1 MAKKASLII
10 AASEND
16 ANLFYVT
23 RFSVPDPVIFFE
35 TGGEKHLV
43 LSDLEIDRAR
53 LEAEVHHF
61 HSLSS
66 LAKGLSSKQKKSGI
80 PYYALIVDTLFRSKK
95 IREIEVPSSFP
106 SLYYE
111 ALKKLGYKIKIK
123 PDPFYEQRLVKSDQ
137 EKKAIRH
144 TLLQVE
150 KTLKE
155 AFQLIERSKIN
166 GNKICHGKEVVTS
179 EMMRKFINTRLME
192 RGCVASHTIIASGV
206 QGSLPHHCG
215 SGPLMPHTPIIFD
228 IFPRD
233 GKSRY
238 NGDMTRTIVKG
249 KPTPEAKKMFQTVQ
263 EANKRGQDLVRPG
276 VTGAEIHKEVSEH
289 IKNCGFKTGQT
300 NGQMEGFIHST
311 GHGLGLDVHE
321 APSVSTVG
329 GPLKEGY
336 VITIEPGLYYKK
348 YGGIRLEDVVY
359 VTRTGHETLTQFPT
373 FFEID
378 RG

>member
-1 MAKKASLII
+1 MTQQASLII

-16 ANLFYVT
+16 ANLFYAT

-35 TGGEKHLV
+35 IEGRRHLV
-43 LSDLEIDRAR
+43 LSDLEIDRAKG
-53 LEAEVHHF
+53 EAEVHHIY
-61 HSLSS
+61 SLST
-66 LAKGLSSKQKKSGI
+66 LAKGLTKSQKKKGL
-80 PYYALIVDTLFRSKK
+80 PLYALIVDTLFRSKK
-95 IREIEVPSSFP
+95 IREIEVPSNFP

-111 ALKKLGYKIKIK
+111 ALNKLGYNLKIK

-144 TLLQVE
+144 ALFQVE

-155 AFQLIERSKIN
+155 AFQLIEKSTIK
-166 GNKICHGKEVVTS
+166 GNKIYNGREVLTS
-179 EMMRKFINTRLME
+179 EIMHQFINTRLME
-192 RGCVASHTIIASGV
+192 RGCIASHTIVASGV

-215 SGPLMPHTPIIFD
+215 SGPLAPHTPIIFD

-233 GKSRY
+233 SKSRY
-238 NGDMTRTIVKG
+238 NADMTRTIVKG
-249 KPTPEAKKMFQTVQ
+249 KPTPEARKMFQAVR
-263 EANKRGQDLVRPG
+263 EANKRGQDLVRAG
-276 VTGAEIHKEVSEH
+276 VTGAQIHKEVADH
-289 IKNCGFKTGQT
+289 IKSCGFKTGAM

-329 GPLKEGY
+329 GTLKAGY
-336 VITIEPGLYYKK
+336 VVTIEPGLYYKK
-348 YGGIRLEDVVY
+348 YGGVRLEDVVY
-359 VTRTGHETLTQFPT
+359 VTRTGHETLTKFPV